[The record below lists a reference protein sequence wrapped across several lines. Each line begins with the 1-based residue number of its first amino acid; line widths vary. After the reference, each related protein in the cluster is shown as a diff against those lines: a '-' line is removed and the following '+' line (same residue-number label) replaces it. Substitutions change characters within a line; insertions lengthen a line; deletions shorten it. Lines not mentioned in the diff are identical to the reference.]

1 MLRGPIAGYTAEERA
16 TNSIQRIEQYLDADR
31 GAEVTFEENDGST
44 RVMVGGKHAFLVTR
58 IDIDQQAT
66 TVDDEFSYRL
76 TGFTPR

>member
-1 MLRGPIAGYTAEERA
+1 VPPSVGEAFPDVHGLFNLIDEALESGAAHISVRYDPALGYP
-16 TNSIQRIEQYLDADR
+16 
-31 GAEVTFEENDGST
+31 TF
-44 RVMVGGKHAFLVTR
+44 